1 MNFHVGQKVVCVD
14 DKIPCRSLAN
24 GSIYTIRWFGLHVD
38 PHFGTNLCVRLAEI
52 NPRPEESELLK
63 DYPEALADVPYYASR
78 FRPLVTRKTDI
89 SIFKRMLTPNQEKV
103 RA

>member
-1 MNFHVGQKVVCVD
+1 MNFRVGQKVVCVPD
-14 DKIPCRSLAN
+14 TEADAQTHGRVWHSDVPKIGA
-24 GSIYTIRWFGLHVD
+24 IYTIIGFGSGYYGDYPVL
-38 PHFGTNLCVRLAEI
+38 
-52 NPRPEESELLK
+52 LLK
-63 DYPEALADVPYYASR
+63 EIKNYINFLKRDVGYRASR